1 MTDERTGAPNAAGT
15 GTAAIGGGRSCP
27 ALAEGDVT
35 MPITSWLYRLATHV
49 HDWRIIEDGKRH
61 TTYRCAICDARKVVL
76 KQEAMKP

>member
-1 MTDERTGAPNAAGT
+1 MDERAGAPNAAGT
-15 GTAAIGGGRSCP
+15 GTAAIGSGRPCP
-27 ALAEGDVT
+27 ALTEGDVS
-35 MPITSWLYRLATHV
+35 MPITAWFHRLATHV